1 MSEQFGPLEVECD
14 APSYAVVR
22 ACSELGIQTPED
34 VRWCRLSH
42 WLNGPHGLQRLLQ
55 AKGRSAERQCLCG
68 SSLPHMQ
75 GYLFTFNTGKEVF
88 YLLGQCSRCHTVFW
102 DWAAV
107 PASS

>member
-1 MSEQFGPLEVECD
+1 
-14 APSYAVVR
+14 
-22 ACSELGIQTPED
+22 
-34 VRWCRLSH
+34 
-42 WLNGPHGLQRLLQ
+42 
-55 AKGRSAERQCLCG
+55 
-68 SSLPHMQ
+68 LPHMQ